1 MSHTTFFV
9 QECPT
14 CGRRLQIRVAY
25 LGKRLY
31 CQHCGGPFFAC
42 DPTANINPPEHSH
55 AKLLERAEQLLA
67 FAEQQKTPAPF
78 DAEFARNE
86 APTIY

>member
-31 CQHCGGPFFAC
+31 CQHCGGPFFAA
-42 DPTANINPPEHSH
+42 DPA
-55 AKLLERAEQLLA
+55 AKGALNDQAPTRLLERAERLLA
-67 FAEQQKTPAPF
+67 FAEQQQVHPPYDTEWSGGELPA
-78 DAEFARNE
+78 
-86 APTIY
+86 Y

>member
-14 CGRRLQIRVAY
+14 CGRRLQIRVAH

-31 CQHCGGPFFAC
+31 CQHCSGPFFAS
-42 DPTANINPPEHSH
+42 DPSAGIYSPDRSH
-55 AKLLERAEQLLA
+55 AKLLERAEKLLA
-67 FAEQQKTPAPF
+67 FAEQQKINA
-78 DAEFARNE
+78 AYSSEFMGGELSAH
-86 APTIY
+86 

>member
-31 CQHCGGPFFAC
+31 CQHCGGPFYAA
-42 DPTANINPPEHSH
+42 DPSMKGPRGDQARVH
-55 AKLLERAEQLLA
+55 LLERAEQLLA
-67 FAEQQKTPAPF
+67 VAERQQSHTSCPSEWSDGKLRA
-78 DAEFARNE
+78 
-86 APTIY
+86 Y

>member
-1 MSHTTFFV
+1 MSHTTFYV

-31 CQHCGGPFFAC
+31 CQHCGGPFFAS
-42 DPTANINPPEHSH
+42 DPSSKGASPPHSR
-55 AKLLERAEQLLA
+55 ARLLERAEQLLA
-67 FAEQQKTPAPF
+67 FAEQQ
-78 DAEFARNE
+78 RNE
-86 APTIY
+86 TPLGAELMGGEATAY